1 MKNTSLTL
9 DNTKFLDSFQFM
21 PNSLEKLVQ
30 NLKNSNYE
38 FPITK
43 QIFSSIK
50 NLSTKSFDLLLQKQI
65 YPYEYI
71 DNFNKFNE
79 QSLPLKEDFYSSLNY
94 NKISEED
101 YKHARRIWR
110 IFDIKSLGE
119 YHDLYVLLD
128 TSLLADVFQAFRKTI
143 LSRYELDPCHFYSA
157 PGLAWAAALKKTN
170 ITLELITD
178 IDMYQFIE
186 NGIRGGI
193 TQVSKRYCRANNKY
207 MENFNRNKESKFI
220 VYLDGKKYE
229 NIVFYV
235 IFYFL

>member
-1 MKNTSLTL
+1 
-9 DNTKFLDSFQFM
+9 M
-21 PNSLEKLVQ
+21 PKSLEKLVQ

-43 QIFSSIK
+43 QIFSLIK

-110 IFDIKSLGE
+110 ILDIKSLGE

-157 PGLAWAAALKKTN
+157 PGLAWSAALKKTN
-170 ITLELITD
+170 IVLQLITD

-186 NGIRGGI
+186 NGIGGGI
-193 TQVSKRYCRANNKY
+193 CQVSKRFCKANNKY
-207 MENFNRNKESKFI
+207 MDDFNPKIDSKFI
-220 VYLDGKKYE
+220 AYLDGKKYKTF
-229 NIVFYV
+229 VLYLF
-235 IFYFL
+235 

>member
-1 MKNTSLTL
+1 MKLLMKIISIQEIYGKYLISNL
-9 DNTKFLDSFQFM
+9 
-21 PNSLEKLVQ
+21 LV
-30 NLKNSNYE
+30 N
-38 FPITK
+38 IT
-43 QIFSSIK
+43 
-50 NLSTKSFDLLLQKQI
+50 T
-65 YPYEYI
+65 
-71 DNFNKFNE
+71 
-79 QSLPLKEDFYSSLNY
+79 
-94 NKISEED
+94 
-101 YKHARRIWR
+101 
-110 IFDIKSLGE
+110 
-119 YHDLYVLLD
+119 YVLLD

-220 VYLDGKKYE
+220 VYLDGKKYD

>member
-1 MKNTSLTL
+1 
-9 DNTKFLDSFQFM
+9 M

-79 QSLPLKEDFYSSLNY
+79 QNLPLKEDFYSSLNY

-101 YKHARRIWR
+101 YKHPLSIST
-110 IFDIKSLGE
+110 IFPIKSLHQS
-119 YHDLYVLLD
+119 HDLYLL
-128 TSLLADVFQAFRKTI
+128 
-143 LSRYELDPCHFYSA
+143 
-157 PGLAWAAALKKTN
+157 
-170 ITLELITD
+170 
-178 IDMYQFIE
+178 
-186 NGIRGGI
+186 
-193 TQVSKRYCRANNKY
+193 
-207 MENFNRNKESKFI
+207 
-220 VYLDGKKYE
+220 
-229 NIVFYV
+229 
-235 IFYFL
+235 